1 MSKRNTSEEQ
11 PMKLGR
17 GGNPPPIEKGFK
29 KGKSGNPNGRPKG
42 KLNRSTLFNRWAEI
56 VTKTKNPLTEQI
68 EGLTQD
74 DLVILSLLNKARKG
88 DVLAIREWLDSRFGK
103 IKEFIEVEQID
114 KNKLRDDFAQE
125 LNSIRDNTK

>member
-1 MSKRNTSEEQ
+1 
-11 PMKLGR
+11 MKLGR